1 MKASPRQQR
10 LLLDLQELDTTA
22 ARLRRKREQIP
33 QRAELASLQGEL
45 AAAKERFMGLQR
57 ELDGQ
62 QAEIDRL
69 ESDTQMVRDRKARD
83 EQLIAASTSPKEAQA
98 LQNEL
103 DTLARRTGELEE
115 RELELM
121 EVAEQTKARFD
132 EAAAALSGV
141 DGRRAALE
149 AAIGEAE
156 AAIARE
162 ASAAAEERAG
172 VAAEIQRDLLGL
184 YEETRSRNGIGAA
197 RLRGNVSEGSNMA
210 LAPAEL
216 MTIRETAPDEIVFCP
231 GSGAIL
237 VRVDEA

>member
-22 ARLRRKREQIP
+22 ARMRRKREQIP
-33 QRAELASLQGEL
+33 QRAELAALQGEL
-45 AAAKERFMGLQR
+45 SAAKERFMGLQR

-69 ESDTQMVRDRKARD
+69 ESDTQMVRDRKMRD
-83 EQLIAASTSPKEAQA
+83 EQLMAVSTSPKEAQA

-132 EAAAALSGV
+132 EASAALAGV

-156 AAIARE
+156 AGIARE
-162 ASAAAEERAG
+162 AAAAAEERAG

-184 YEETRSRNGIGAA
+184 YEETRARTGIGAA

-237 VRVDEA
+237 VRIDE